1 MTSTPTVLERILAE
15 KRAHVARRRQQFPLD
30 PEALERADLPR
41 GFGSALEARIQEGK
55 PAVIAEIKKGSPS
68 KGVIRENYDV
78 AQIAHSYD
86 EHGAACISCLTDMP
100 FFFGADADLLTARA
114 NAGCPVL
121 RKDFIV
127 DEYQIFESYKLG
139 ADCILL
145 IVAALE
151 DEALQHLHRRAQLLG
166 MDVLVEV
173 HNREE
178 CERALAVTPSLLGIN
193 NRDLHDFSVS
203 IENTLELL
211 PIVPEGTLVVS
222 ESGIHSRD
230 DVKVLREEGVGAFL
244 VGEAFMRHDHPGKK
258 LSELFG

>member
-68 KGVIRENYDV
+68 KGIIRENYDV

-100 FFFGADADLLTARA
+100 FFFGADADLLTTRA

-139 ADCILL
+139 ACCI
-145 IVAALE
+145 
-151 DEALQHLHRRAQLLG
+151 
-166 MDVLVEV
+166 
-173 HNREE
+173 
-178 CERALAVTPSLLGIN
+178 
-193 NRDLHDFSVS
+193 
-203 IENTLELL
+203 
-211 PIVPEGTLVVS
+211 
-222 ESGIHSRD
+222 
-230 DVKVLREEGVGAFL
+230 
-244 VGEAFMRHDHPGKK
+244 
-258 LSELFG
+258 

>member
-1 MTSTPTVLERILAE
+1 VTSTSTVLERILAE

-68 KGVIRENYDV
+68 KGIIRENYDV
-78 AQIAHSYD
+78 AQIAHAYD

-127 DEYQIFESYKLG
+127 EEYQIFESYKLG

-151 DEALQHLHRRAQLLG
+151 DEALQHLHRRAQSLG

-173 HNREE
+173 IIEKNVS
-178 CERALAVTPSLLGIN
+178 APSL
-193 NRDLHDFSVS
+193 
-203 IENTLELL
+203 
-211 PIVPEGTLVVS
+211 
-222 ESGIHSRD
+222 
-230 DVKVLREEGVGAFL
+230 
-244 VGEAFMRHDHPGKK
+244 
-258 LSELFG
+258 

>member
-1 MTSTPTVLERILAE
+1 MKTTPTVLERILSE
-15 KRAHVARRRQQFPLD
+15 KRAHIARCRQRFPLD
-30 PEALERADLPR
+30 PDALDRADKPR
-41 GFGSALEARIQEGK
+41 GFGSALEARIRMGK

-68 KGVIRENYDV
+68 KGVIREDYNV

-86 EHGAACISCLTDMP
+86 EHGAACISCLTDAP
-100 FFFGADADLLTARA
+100 FFFGADTDLLTARA
-114 NAGCPVL
+114 SARCPVL

-127 DEYQIFESYKLG
+127 DEYQVLESYKLG

-151 DEALQHLHRRAQLLG
+151 DKALEHLHRLAQSLG

-193 NRDLHDFSVS
+193 NRNLHDFSVS
-203 IENTLELL
+203 IENTLALL

-222 ESGIHSRD
+222 ESGIHSRN
-230 DVKVLREEGVGAFL
+230 DVKVLRKEGIGAFL
-244 VGEAFMRHDHPGKK
+244 VGEAFMRHDHPGEK
-258 LSELFG
+258 LSELFD